1 MPSSATRP
9 APLRRCSSRGPD
21 PRAGARRHPIVP
33 PADLLQALTFAA
45 DRHRNQRRKD
55 VEASPYINHPIAVA
69 TVLAVDG
76 QVTDRVLLVG
86 AILHDTLEDTETS
99 AAELETQFGAEVA
112 RLVEEVTD
120 DKRLP
125 APERKRLQVE
135 RAPHA
140 SAAAK
145 QLKVADKICNVR
157 DVTLA
162 PPARWS
168 RERRR
173 AYLEWTA
180 QVVAG
185 CRGVNPALERVY
197 DEALALGRRRLEGE
211 GPPI

>member
-1 MPSSATRP
+1 
-9 APLRRCSSRGPD
+9 LHGRRD
-21 PRAGARRHPIVP
+21 PIITPVA
-33 PADLLQALTFAA
+33 LLEALSFAA

-76 QVTDRVLLVG
+76 RVTDPVLLVG

-99 AAELETQFGAEVA
+99 VAELENRFGPEVA

-120 DKRLP
+120 DERLP

-140 SAAAK
+140 TIAAK

-157 DVTLA
+157 DVTGA

-197 DEALALGRRRLEGE
+197 DEALAQGRRRLEEE
-211 GPPI
+211 GQAG